1 MRIQCASIPFTL
13 VFEIRGQ
20 CASYVLMVTQLLRV
34 AKWPTLTLAVLAVLL
49 LFNYDRLR
57 LKHERDRRIL
67 RSTRP
72 TRWVEFAPAVPRL
85 TLRNLWDNCPR
96 DQLAKPDWRPMRIET
111 TSGGGFTNAHWD
123 AHRNQC
129 ASGVNTH
136 SMRITALVW
145 THLRSCSVHECKTWT
160 ETAEMWWLQATGML
174 LCVRNV
180 TIWCYLFFS
189 FCFILTK
196 RSDWTT
202 DCAFHQFPSL
212 YLSSRT

>member
-96 DQLAKPDWRPMRIET
+96 DQLAKPDRRPMRIET
-111 TSGGGFTNAHWD
+111 TSGGGFANAHWD

-129 ASGVNTH
+129 ASGVNTR
-136 SMRITALVW
+136 MRI
-145 THLRSCSVHECKTWT
+145 
-160 ETAEMWWLQATGML
+160 Q
-174 LCVRNV
+174 
-180 TIWCYLFFS
+180 
-189 FCFILTK
+189 
-196 RSDWTT
+196 
-202 DCAFHQFPSL
+202 CAFNAHYSSSVNTPLWANQMFCHVPVFIHLKISSHASL
-212 YLSSRT
+212 MSAFSHCCHEFWDIADLHDIN